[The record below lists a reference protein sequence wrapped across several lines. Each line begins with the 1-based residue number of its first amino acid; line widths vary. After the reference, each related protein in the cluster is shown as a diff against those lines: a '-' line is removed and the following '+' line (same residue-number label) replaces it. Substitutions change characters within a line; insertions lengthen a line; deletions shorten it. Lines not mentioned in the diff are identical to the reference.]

1 MKLPPLALYVHI
13 PWCEKKCPYC
23 DFNSHVTELMPEQ
36 SYVDQLK
43 RDLDSQL
50 QWVQGRQLNSIFIGG
65 GTPSLFSAQSIGEI
79 LHFVKSNIPFAQNI
93 EITMEANPSSSEQA
107 KFADLLSVGVNRLS
121 IGVQSF
127 NNDSLKAIGR
137 IHQSQEAIAAVVS
150 AQKAGF
156 RRLNIDLMHGLP
168 HQSLEK
174 GLDDIKRAIDLGA
187 SHLSWYQLTI
197 EQNTPFYSKPP
208 TLPHDELIDELHAQ
222 GLAIIKQAGLVQYE
236 VSAFAKAGQESLHNL
251 NYWQFG
257 DYLAIGAGAHG
268 KVSIPQGNFRFNRT
282 RVPKHYL
289 KSDLMKSPE
298 LMQISS
304 EDLLFEIMMNGL
316 RLKKG
321 LKTDWVLDQL
331 CIPFEQLSTT
341 LEQLISQNLLTV
353 TPTRISTTAKGYRYL
368 NKVLE
373 TLLLD

>member
-50 QWVQGRQLNSIFIGG
+50 QWVQGRQLASIFIGG

-79 LHFVKSNIPFAQNI
+79 LHFVASNIPLAPNI

-107 KFADLLSVGVNRLS
+107 KFADLLSLGVNRLS

-137 IHQSQEAIAAVVS
+137 IHHSQEAVAAVVG

-156 RRLNIDLMHGLP
+156 KRLNIDLMHGLP

-174 GLDDIKRAIDLGA
+174 GLDDIKQALDLGV

-208 TLPHDELIDELHAQ
+208 ALPVDELIDELHSQ
-222 GLAIIKQAGLVQYE
+222 GLAMIKQAGLAQYE
-236 VSAFAKAGQESLHNL
+236 VSAFAKVGQESLHNL

-268 KVSIPQGNFRFNRT
+268 KVSMSQGKFRFNRT

-289 KSDLMKSPE
+289 SSELMAPPE
-298 LMQISS
+298 LIQISS
-304 EDLLFEIMMNGL
+304 EDLLFEVMMNGL

-331 CIPFEQLSTT
+331 GMSINQLQTA
-341 LEQLISQNLLTV
+341 LAELVNEDLLIVSAERVL
-353 TPTRISTTAKGYRYL
+353 TTAKGYRYL

-373 TLLLD
+373 SLLPA